1 MDAKLAWSVLE
12 HPSVCCSFPVLLG
25 VQGAWPGCFA
35 AAREREGGVDSSPK
49 HLGASGNGIRLWK
62 LSGFF
67 FLFFFFLLST

>member
-1 MDAKLAWSVLE
+1 MVSSRAPECLLQS
-12 HPSVCCSFPVLLG
+12 VLLG

-67 FLFFFFLLST
+67 FFFVFLLAFYLI